1 MYFNSVD
8 MSAVDRRWWIAK
20 ADNVSGEENKEADL
34 DLADNDGPAALV
46 YTLDA
51 TTKGGKKSD
60 PFCAVK
66 NEDNTRRRRR
76 RTTRKLYCRNRKL

>member
-1 MYFNSVD
+1 LYFSSVD

-20 ADNVSGEENKEADL
+20 ADNVSVEENE
-34 DLADNDGPAALV
+34 DNNGTALE

-51 TTKGGKKSD
+51 TTRGGNKSD

-66 NEDNTRRRRR
+66 DEDDTRRK
-76 RTTRKLYCRNRKL
+76 RTTRKLYSRNRKL